1 MGKKDKM
8 IDLLQKG
15 QAIVDQAEA
24 EERNLTDE
32 EYEDV
37 KKKMADAMQIRDE
50 ITTDERDQEVKA
62 RLGEL
67 FDGVQEHEPQPQPQ
81 PGQPKGTLGERFLG
95 DPSYQAWKKQVAPS
109 GQFTSGRLGMSPA
122 VMVKSFG
129 IWNNQLGRKD
139 LITGLDSTSAGAF
152 VVADQTGIYEAIG
165 RYPTVLRDL
174 ISVRQTGSDVVEYV
188 RQTAQVTQAAPT
200 AEANVKEVTGAT
212 GEISGEKPQGAM
224 AFERVAETVKTIAVY
239 VGATKRALADAAQIR
254 GIIDQELR
262 EDLVDCLEDQL
273 FNGNGVGENFTGL
286 ANQSGT
292 LLQAF
297 NTDILTTTRQA
308 LTTILTTGRQIP
320 TAWAFSPTDWETV
333 ELLQDNDGRYYWGGP
348 LAQGPPRMWGVP
360 VVQSFHQT
368 AGSAWLANWRKAV
381 LWDREQAT
389 ITATDSHD
397 DWFIRNMVAILAEMR
412 AAFGLIRP
420 SAFVNVEL
428 S

>member
-1 MGKKDKM
+1 VNKKERM
-8 IDLLQKG
+8 LSLLQQA
-15 QAIVDQAEA
+15 QAILDQAKG

-32 EYEDV
+32 EHAQAM
-37 KKKMADAMQIRDE
+37 KLIADAMQIRDE
-50 ITTDERDQEVKA
+50 IKTDDRDAELKA
-62 RLGEL
+62 SLGQL
-67 FDGVQEHEPQPQPQ
+67 LGDLQQKEPQSQGPQ
-81 PGQPKGTLGERFLG
+81 QPKGTLGERFLA
-95 DPSYQAWKKQVAPS
+95 DAAWQAWKKSVAPT
-109 GQFTSGRLGMSPA
+109 GQFSTGRLGMSPA
-122 VMVKSFG
+122 VMVGSFG
-129 IWNNQLGRKD
+129 LWAKAMGRKD
-139 LITGLDSTSAGAF
+139 LITGVDSTSAGAF
-152 VVADQTGIYEAIG
+152 VVAEDTGIYEQIG

-174 ISVRQTGSDVVEYV
+174 ISVRQTTTDVVEYV

-200 AEANVKEVTGAT
+200 AEANVKTVSGAT
-212 GEISGEKPQGAM
+212 GEISGEKPQGAI
-224 AFERVAETVKTIAVY
+224 AFERVSETVKTIAVY
-239 VGATKRALADAAQIR
+239 VGATKRALSDAAQIR

-286 ANQSGT
+286 ANQAGT

-297 NTDILTTTRQA
+297 DTDILTTSRQS
-308 LTTILTTGRQIP
+308 LTTLLVTGRQIP

-333 ELLQDNDGRYYWGGP
+333 ELLQDDDGRYYYGGP
-348 LAQGPPRMWGVP
+348 LSQGPPRLWGVP

-420 SAFVNVEL
+420 SAFINVEL
-428 S
+428 A

>member
-1 MGKKDKM
+1 MNKKERM
-8 IDLLQKG
+8 LSLLQQA
-15 QAIVDQAEA
+15 QAILDRAEA
-24 EERNLTDE
+24 EERSLTDE
-32 EYEDV
+32 EHEQAMKLV
-37 KKKMADAMQIRDE
+37 GEAMQIRDE
-50 ITTDERDQEVKA
+50 IKTDERDTELKDA
-62 RLGEL
+62 LGKL
-67 FDGVQEHEPQPQPQ
+67 LGDLQKGEPQPQQ
-81 PGQPKGTLGERFLG
+81 QEAKGTLGERFLA
-95 DPSYQAWKKQVAPS
+95 DAAYQAWKKQVAPS

-122 VMVKSFG
+122 VMVGSFG
-129 IWNNQLGRKD
+129 IWGRKE
-139 LITGLDSTSAGAF
+139 LITGLDSTSAGVF
-152 VVADQTGIYEAIG
+152 VVADQTGIYEQIG

-174 ISVRQTGSDVVEYV
+174 ISIRQTTSDVVEYV

-200 AEANVKEVTGAT
+200 PEANVKYVTGAT
-212 GEISGEKPQGAM
+212 GEISGEKPQGTM
-224 AFERVAETVKTIAVY
+224 AFERVSETVKCIAVY
-239 VGATKRALADAAQIR
+239 VGATKRALADASQIR

-286 ANQSGT
+286 TNQAGT
-292 LLQAF
+292 LVQAF

-308 LTTILTTGRQIP
+308 LTTLLVTGRQIP
-320 TAWAFSPTDWETV
+320 TAWTFSPTDWETV
-333 ELLQDNDGRYYWGGP
+333 ELLQDAENRYYWGGP

-420 SAFVNVEL
+420 SAFINVEL
-428 S
+428 A

>member
-1 MGKKDKM
+1 VDKQEQM
-8 IDLLQKG
+8 LGLLKQAQDL
-15 QAIVDQAEA
+15 VDAAEA
-24 EERNLTDE
+24 EDRNLTDDE
-32 EYEDV
+32 HGQAM
-37 KKKMADAMQIRDE
+37 KFLGDAMQVRDE
-50 ITTDERDQEVKA
+50 IKTDRRDDELKA
-62 RLGEL
+62 SLGQL
-67 FDGVQEHEPQPQPQ
+67 LGDLQKGEPQPQPQ
-81 PGQPKGTLGERFLG
+81 QAKGTLGERFLA
-95 DPSYQAWKKQVAPS
+95 DPTWQAWRKQVAPT
-109 GQFTSGRLGMSPA
+109 GQFTTGRLGMSPA
-122 VMVKSFG
+122 VMVGSFG
-129 IWNNQLGRKD
+129 LFKGRKD
-139 LITGLDSTSAGAF
+139 LISGVDSTSAGAF
-152 VVADQTGIYEAIG
+152 VVADQTGLYEAIG
-165 RYPTVLRDL
+165 RFPTVLRDL
-174 ISVRQTGSDVVEYV
+174 ISVRQTTSDVVEYV

-224 AFERVAETVKTIAVY
+224 SFERVSETVKTIAVY

-286 ANQSGT
+286 TNQAGT
-292 LLQAF
+292 LIQAF

-308 LTTILTTGRQIP
+308 LTTLLVTGRQIP
-320 TAWAFSPTDWETV
+320 TAWTFSPTDWETV
-333 ELLQDNDGRYYWGGP
+333 ELIQDNDGRYYWGGP

-420 SAFVNVEL
+420 SAFINVEL
-428 S
+428 A

>member
-1 MGKKDKM
+1 MNKKERM
-8 IDLLQKG
+8 LNLLQQA
-15 QAIVDQAEA
+15 QAILDQAKG

-32 EYEDV
+32 EHAQAM
-37 KKKMADAMQIRDE
+37 KLIADAMQIRDE
-50 ITTDERDQEVKA
+50 IKTDERDVELKA
-62 RLGEL
+62 SLGKL
-67 FDGVQEHEPQPQPQ
+67 LGDLQKGEPQPQEPQ
-81 PGQPKGTLGERFLG
+81 QPKGTLGERFLA
-95 DPSYQAWKKQVAPS
+95 DATWQAWRKQVAPT
-109 GQFTSGRLGMSPA
+109 GQFSTGRLGMSPA
-122 VMVKSFG
+122 VMVESFG
-129 IWNNQLGRKD
+129 LWKGRKD
-139 LITGLDSTSAGAF
+139 LITGVDSTSAGAF
-152 VVADQTGIYEAIG
+152 VVAEQTGLYEAIG
-165 RYPTVLRDL
+165 RFPTVLRDL

-200 AEANVKEVTGAT
+200 AEANVKTVSGAT
-212 GEISGEKPQGAM
+212 GEISGEKPQGAI
-224 AFERVAETVKTIAVY
+224 AFERVSETVKTIAVY
-239 VGATKRALADAAQIR
+239 VGATKRALSDASQIR

-286 ANQSGT
+286 ANQAGT

-297 NTDILTTTRQA
+297 DTDILTTSRQA
-308 LTTILTTGRQIP
+308 LTTLLVTGRQIP

-333 ELLQDNDGRYYWGGP
+333 ELLQDNDGRYYYGGP
-348 LAQGPPRMWGVP
+348 LSQGPPRLWGVP

-420 SAFVNVEL
+420 SAFIDVEL
-428 S
+428 A

>member
-1 MGKKDKM
+1 VNKKERM
-8 IDLLQKG
+8 LSLLQQA
-15 QAIVDQAEA
+15 QAILDQAKA

-32 EYEDV
+32 EHAQAM
-37 KKKMADAMQIRDE
+37 KLMGDAMQIRDE
-50 ITTDERDQEVKA
+50 IKTDERDVELKA
-62 RLGEL
+62 SLGKL
-67 FDGVQEHEPQPQPQ
+67 LGDLQKGEPQPQQPQ
-81 PGQPKGTLGERFLG
+81 QIKGTLGQRFLA
-95 DPSYQAWKKQVAPS
+95 DAVWQAWYKQVAPT
-109 GQFTSGRLGMSPA
+109 GQFSTGRLGMSPA
-122 VMVKSFG
+122 VLVKSFG
-129 IWNNQLGRKD
+129 LWGRKE
-139 LITGLDSTSAGAF
+139 LITGLSDTSAGAF
-152 VVADQTGIYEAIG
+152 VVAEDTGIYEQLG

-174 ISVRQTGSDVVEYV
+174 ISIRQTSSDTVEFV

-200 AEANVKEVTGAT
+200 AEANVKYVAGAT
-212 GEISGEKPQGAM
+212 GEISGEKPQGTM
-224 AFERVAETVKTIAVY
+224 TFERVAEIVKTIAVY
-239 VGATKRALADAAQIR
+239 VGATKRALADASQIR
-254 GIIDQELR
+254 GLIDQELR

-273 FNGNGVGENFTGL
+273 FNGDGIGENFLGL
-286 ANQSGT
+286 ANQVGT
-292 LLQAF
+292 LTQAF
-297 NTDILTTTRQA
+297 DTDILTTTRQA
-308 LTTILTTGRQIP
+308 LTTILVTGRQVP

-348 LAQGPPRMWGVP
+348 LSQGPPRMWGVP

-428 S
+428 AD

>member
-1 MGKKDKM
+1 VNKKERM
-8 IDLLQKG
+8 LSLLQQA
-15 QAIVDQAEA
+15 QAIVDQAKA
-24 EERNLTDE
+24 EERSLTDE
-32 EYEDV
+32 EH
-37 KKKMADAMQIRDE
+37 AQAMKLMGQAMELRDE
-50 ITTDERDQEVKA
+50 IKTDERDTELKA
-62 RLGEL
+62 ALGEL
-67 FDGVQEHEPQPQPQ
+67 LGDLQQAEPQPQPQ
-81 PGQPKGTLGERFLG
+81 PGQVKGTLGERFLA
-95 DPSYQAWKKQVAPS
+95 DPAYQAWRKQVAPS

-129 IWNNQLGRKD
+129 IWDRLLGRKE
-139 LITGLDSTSAGAF
+139 LITGLDSASAGAF
-152 VVADQTGIYEAIG
+152 VVSDRTGIYEMIG
-165 RYPTVLRDL
+165 RFPTVLRNL
-174 ISVRQTGSDVVEYV
+174 ISIRQTGSDVVEYV

-200 AEANVKEVTGAT
+200 PEANVKEVTGAT

-224 AFERVAETVKTIAVY
+224 SFERVSETVKCIAVY

-262 EDLVDCLEDQL
+262 EDLIDCLEDQL

-286 ANQSGT
+286 ANQAGT
-292 LLQAF
+292 LVQVF

-308 LTTILTTGRQIP
+308 LTTLLVTGRQIP
-320 TAWAFSPTDWETV
+320 TAWTFSPTDWETV
-333 ELLQDNDGRYYWGGP
+333 DLLKDSTGRFYWGGP
-348 LAQGPPRMWGVP
+348 LSQGPPRMWGVP

>member
-1 MGKKDKM
+1 VNKQEQMLG
-8 IDLLQKG
+8 LLQ
-15 QAIVDQAEA
+15 QAQVIVDGAKD
-24 EERNLTDE
+24 RNLTDE
-32 EYEDV
+32 EHEQATKLV
-37 KKKMADAMQIRDE
+37 ADAMQVRDE
-50 ITTDERDQEVKA
+50 LKTDQRDVELKTALAQL
-62 RLGEL
+62 LGDL
-67 FDGVQEHEPQPQPQ
+67 QKGEPQPQPQ
-81 PGQPKGTLGERFLG
+81 QVKGTLGERFLA
-95 DPSYQAWKKQVAPS
+95 DPAWQAWRKQVAPS

-122 VMVKSFG
+122 VMVGSFG
-129 IWNNQLGRKD
+129 LWGRKE
-139 LITGLDSTSAGAF
+139 LITGLDSTSAGVF
-152 VVADQTGIYEAIG
+152 VVADQTGIYEQIG

-174 ISVRQTGSDVVEYV
+174 ISIRQTTSDVVEYV

-200 AEANVKEVTGAT
+200 AEANVKYVTGAT
-212 GEISGEKPQGAM
+212 GEISGEKPQGTM
-224 AFERVAETVKTIAVY
+224 AFERVSETVKTVAVY

-286 ANQSGT
+286 ANQAGT
-292 LLQAF
+292 LVQAF

-308 LTTILTTGRQIP
+308 LTTLLVTGRQIP
-320 TAWAFSPTDWETV
+320 TAWTFSPTDWETV
-333 ELLQDNDGRYYWGGP
+333 ELLQDAENRYYWGGP

-420 SAFVNVEL
+420 SGFINVEL
-428 S
+428 A